1 MANGSQGSQQ
11 VKVVEA
17 YVNYTPA
24 LNYGRMVERLLATV
38 PEKYLNGLDSV
49 VLFNMSGVPQRDKR
63 GSIRRRKR
71 RMKRAHAAGLYHPAW
86 RGQKPWIQLFVDQI
100 PLLPRPLRRID
111 PLCDLLLGSVFY
123 HELGHHAHTLRP
135 EFKEKEDV
143 ADSWAGRFAA
153 NHIKKAY
160 WYLHP
165 PLKFVALIRR
175 WVRGKRSPARAH
187 N

>member
-1 MANGSQGSQQ
+1 MAKGWGVNQR

-17 YVNYTPA
+17 YVDYAPA
-24 LNYGRMVERLLATV
+24 LNYRGMVERLLATV

-49 VLFNMSGVPQRDKR
+49 VLCNMSGLPQRAKR
-63 GSIRRRKR
+63 GTIPRRKR
-71 RMKRAHAAGLYHPAW
+71 RVKRAHAAGLYHPAW

-100 PLLPRPLRRID
+100 PLPARPLRWIH

-135 EFKEKEDV
+135 EFQEKEDV
-143 ADSWAGRFAA
+143 ADSWAGRFAV
-153 NHIKKAY
+153 NHIRKAY
-160 WYLHP
+160 WYLYP
-165 PLKFVALIRR
+165 PLRLVGLISR
-175 WVRGKRSPARAH
+175 WVRGKRLPVRTR